1 MNKGLDIFFDFLPVL
16 IFIIFVLIIIAST
29 AAKLKPKKTAR
40 TMRQKAAMSGRTQP
54 RTVSQQN
61 ADRAIH
67 AYRMLEDRENDW
79 LARQRREEAA
89 TERRFSAM
97 YGLKRMH
104 EENCPARNLR
114 DEHRR
119 NCDATSIDTAKGE

>member
-1 MNKGLDIFFDFLPVL
+1 MDKGLDIFFEFLPVL

-54 RTVSQQN
+54 RAVSQQK
-61 ADRAIH
+61 ADSAVRT
-67 AYRMLEDRENDW
+67 YRMLEDRENDW

-104 EENCPARNLR
+104 EANCPARNLR

-119 NCDATSIDTAKGE
+119 SCDATSIDTAKGE

>member
-1 MNKGLDIFFDFLPVL
+1 MDKGLDIFFDFLPVL

-29 AAKLKPKKTAR
+29 TAKLKPKKTAR
-40 TMRQKAAMSGRTQP
+40 KLRREAAMSGRTQP
-54 RTVSQQN
+54 RSMLQQKADSTV
-61 ADRAIH
+61 RT
-67 AYRMLEDRENDW
+67 YRMLEDRENDW

-104 EENCPARNLR
+104 EANCPARSIR
-114 DEHRR
+114 DEHHR
-119 NCDATSIDTAKGE
+119 NCDATSIDTAAGE

>member
-1 MNKGLDIFFDFLPVL
+1 MDKGLDIFFEFLPVL
-16 IFIIFVLIIIAST
+16 VFIIIVLIIIVST
-29 AAKLKPKKTAR
+29 VAKMKPKKTAR
-40 TMRQKAAMSGRTQP
+40 KPRRKTAMSGRTQP
-54 RTVSQQN
+54 RTMSQQK
-61 ADRAIH
+61 ADSAVRT
-67 AYRMLEDRENDW
+67 YRMLEDRENDW

-104 EENCPARNLR
+104 EANCPARNLR

>member
-1 MNKGLDIFFDFLPVL
+1 MNKGLDIFFEFLPVL

-29 AAKLKPKKTAR
+29 AAKMKPKKIAR
-40 TMRQKAAMSGRTQP
+40 KPRRKTAMSGRTQP
-54 RTVSQQN
+54 RPMSQQN

>member
-1 MNKGLDIFFDFLPVL
+1 MDKGLDIFFEFLPVL

-29 AAKLKPKKTAR
+29 AAKMKPKKTAR
-40 TMRQKAAMSGRTQP
+40 KPRQKAAMSGGTPP
-54 RTVSQQN
+54 RTMSQQKGDS
-61 ADRAIH
+61 ATRT
-67 AYRMLEDRENDW
+67 YRMLEDRENDW

-104 EENCPARNLR
+104 EANCPARNLR

-119 NCDATSIDTAKGE
+119 SCDATSIDTARGE

>member
-1 MNKGLDIFFDFLPVL
+1 MSKGLDIFFEFLPVL

-40 TMRQKAAMSGRTQP
+40 TMHQKAATSGRTQP
-54 RTVSQQN
+54 RAVSQQK
-61 ADRAIH
+61 ADSVTRT
-67 AYRMLEDRENDW
+67 YRMLEDRENDW

-104 EENCPARNLR
+104 EANCPARNLR

-119 NCDATSIDTAKGE
+119 SCDATSIDTAAGE

>member
-1 MNKGLDIFFDFLPVL
+1 MDKGLDIFFEFLPVL

-40 TMRQKAAMSGRTQP
+40 TMRQKAAMSGSTRP
-54 RTVSQQN
+54 RSMSQQK
-61 ADRAIH
+61 ADSTVRT
-67 AYRMLEDRENDW
+67 YRMLEDRENDW

-104 EENCPARNLR
+104 EANCPARNLR

-119 NCDATSIDTAKGE
+119 SCDATSIDTAKGE

>member
-1 MNKGLDIFFDFLPVL
+1 MDKGLDIFFDFIPVL

-29 AAKLKPKKTAR
+29 AAKLKPKKTASTLR
-40 TMRQKAAMSGRTQP
+40 RKAAASGRTQP
-54 RTVSQQN
+54 RSMSQQK
-61 ADRAIH
+61 ADSAVRT
-67 AYRMLEDRENDW
+67 YRMLEDRENDW

-104 EENCPARNLR
+104 EANCPARNLR

-119 NCDATSIDTAKGE
+119 SCDATSIDTAKGE

>member
-1 MNKGLDIFFDFLPVL
+1 MDKGLDIFFEFLPVL

-40 TMRQKAAMSGRTQP
+40 KLHREAAMSGGTPLRTM
-54 RTVSQQN
+54 SQQKT
-61 ADRAIH
+61 DRAIH

-114 DEHRR
+114 DEHHR